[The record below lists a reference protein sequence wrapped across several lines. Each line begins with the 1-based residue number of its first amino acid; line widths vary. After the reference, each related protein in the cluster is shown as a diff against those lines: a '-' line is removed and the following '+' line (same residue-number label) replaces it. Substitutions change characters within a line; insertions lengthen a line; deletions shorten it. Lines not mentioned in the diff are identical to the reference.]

1 MCGDTPLKWLAKVAM
16 GCAYPFSV
24 SLLCVLPDGKGL
36 GIEDYFAPDK
46 RFYSERIDEEEAA
59 EKSKWLLDLTGDD
72 VSMLVNKD
80 GVKWTW
86 TPYFV
91 LSGCDGSPSVSIK
104 WQELKEF
111 RNDNFRK
118 KTVGCASSTVD
129 ADKQKGTQ
137 R

>member
-1 MCGDTPLKWLAKVAM
+1 MCGDTPLKWLAKVTM

-24 SLLCVLPDGKGL
+24 SLLCVLFDGNGL
-36 GIEDYFAPDK
+36 GIEDYFAPNK

-91 LSGCDGSPSVSIK
+91 LPGVMAHLRCLSSGKNSK
-104 WQELKEF
+104 
-111 RNDNFRK
+111 NFAMTIFARK
-118 KTVGCASSTVD
+118 RWVV
-129 ADKQKGTQ
+129 
-137 R
+137 RLLL